1 MYEVLCIMYHRIRF
15 ILPHYVFH
23 IKFIGKMSKKVSILQ
38 IAIKTFLFIS
48 LLTDIHFRSEL
59 QNVCHVS
66 EKKKIGVGK
75 SELGKL

>member
-1 MYEVLCIMYHRIRF
+1 MYEVLRIMYHRIRF
-15 ILPHYVFH
+15 ILPRYVFH
-23 IKFIGKMSKKVSILQ
+23 IKFIDKMSKVSISQ

-66 EKKKIGVGK
+66 EKKN
-75 SELGKL
+75 

>member
-23 IKFIGKMSKKVSILQ
+23 IKFIDKMSKKVSILQ
-38 IAIKTFLFIS
+38 IAMKTFLFIS

-59 QNVCHVS
+59 QNVCYVS
-66 EKKKIGVGK
+66 EKKKNSCGQIRAR
-75 SELGKL
+75 